1 MHQNPDSEAAQRR
14 ELHRI
19 ILALSVREKRAM
31 TREMFPGARQHL
43 CGDFLALDFSQEENF
58 SGQIVIL
65 HLPSMCWHA
74 FEMSV
79 EQALDMLEAGKDL
92 DGLLNLITH
101 SAEN

>member
-14 ELHRI
+14 EIYRI